1 MLEGR
6 IVNLRPQEL
15 TDAATMQRWVNDTEV
30 TATLGNR
37 YMWSLAA
44 EEEHLRQRAP
54 KRPSFEEQ
62 LFAIKTKE
70 GRHIGNLGLHEITA
84 ENRGCDL
91 GIVIGEKDCWSQ
103 GYGTDAIVTALR
115 FAFSELNLRR
125 VELHAYADN
134 ERGIACYRK
143 CGFVEEARSRQ
154 FAFRN
159 GVWRVG
165 VQMGVLRP
173 EFEALHG
180 LKLKEATA

>member
-1 MLEGR
+1 MLKGR

-15 TDAATMQRWVNDTEV
+15 TDAATMQRWVNDVDV

-44 EEEHLRQRAP
+44 EEEHLRQRTP

-62 LFAIKTKE
+62 VFAIETTE
-70 GRHIGNLGLHEITA
+70 GRHIGSIGLHGISP
-84 ENRGCDL
+84 ENRGCEL
-91 GIVIGEKDCWSQ
+91 GIMIGEKDCWSQ

-115 FAFSELNLRR
+115 FAFGELNLHR

-134 ERGIACYRK
+134 ERGVACYRK
-143 CGFVEEARSRQ
+143 CGFVEEARLRR

-159 GVWRVG
+159 GDWKEG
-165 VQMGVLRP
+165 FQMGVLRP

-180 LKLKEATA
+180 LKLEGATA

>member
-15 TDAATMQRWVNDTEV
+15 ADAATMQRWVNDREV

-37 YMWSLAA
+37 FMWSLAA

-62 LFAIKTKE
+62 VFAIETKD
-70 GRHIGNLGLHEITA
+70 GRHIGNLGLHGISP
-84 ENRGCDL
+84 ENRGCEL
-91 GIVIGEKDCWSQ
+91 GIVIGEKDCWSH
-103 GYGTDAIVTALR
+103 GYGTDAILTALR
-115 FAFSELNLRR
+115 FAFGELSLHR
-125 VELHAYADN
+125 VELHAHADN
-134 ERGIACYRK
+134 ERGLACYRK
-143 CGFVEEARSRQ
+143 CGFVEEARLRQ
-154 FAFRN
+154 FQFRE
-159 GVWRVG
+159 GSWRDG

-180 LKLKEATA
+180 LKLEEATA